1 MSFKALKSFVGVGV
15 TARKG
20 AIIDEINKDYAQK
33 LVEGGFIEA
42 LESNEPETKQKRTRT
57 KKEV

>member
-20 AIIDEINKDYAQK
+20 AIINEINKDYAQK

-42 LESNEPETKQKRTRT
+42 LESNEPETKQKRART

>member
-20 AIIDEINKDYAQK
+20 AIINEINKDYAQK

-42 LESNEPETKQKRTRT
+42 LESNEPEIKQKRTRT